1 MKQNPILSIGLKG
14 KTAEV
19 NRMKELMG
27 NMNINENTSRS
38 IIELVKVGPDG
49 NSYAIV
55 RENHEYFIKSANKSK
70 NVLAEDF
77 DYIGGLKNKRANVY
91 TSYSEATKHLNLKF
105 ISLNEVYNQD
115 IKIDLYNS
123 DDILV
128 ESDGETKGVTSMGF
142 KGKEEEIKEDLDPV
156 GKEDADVNNDG
167 KEDKQDDY
175 IKNKRSKIS
184 NAIEKIDE
192 EISNLLKKKF

>member
-70 NVLAEDF
+70 NVLAGLNKNSTG
-77 DYIGGLKNKRANVY
+77 DYLRQLTFY
-91 TSYSEATKHLNLKF
+91 
-105 ISLNEVYNQD
+105 
-115 IKIDLYNS
+115 
-123 DDILV
+123 
-128 ESDGETKGVTSMGF
+128 
-142 KGKEEEIKEDLDPV
+142 
-156 GKEDADVNNDG
+156 
-167 KEDKQDDY
+167 
-175 IKNKRSKIS
+175 
-184 NAIEKIDE
+184 
-192 EISNLLKKKF
+192 NLLLNNYF